1 MIAAGAPLADI
12 LAEVCTAIN
21 AQAPG
26 IISTVL
32 LTVLLMDE
40 DGKRL
45 WPAAG
50 PAVPKDWA
58 RARVARHAQGRTE
71 LLRLLEQSR

>member
-26 IISTVL
+26 ITS
-32 LTVLLMDE
+32 TVLLMDE

-58 RARVARHAQGRTE
+58 RARVGRHAQGRTE
-71 LLRLLEQSR
+71 LLRLLERSR